1 MNGMKLSVSGW
12 LVDEHLAVLVQELI
26 REVAILNERLPN
38 HIAYTERNIG
48 DHEVRLRALE
58 EQTPKNLREQLN
70 QINQFR
76 WVLVGIALAS
86 GTAGAW
92 LTKALGM

>member
-1 MNGMKLSVSGW
+1 M
-12 LVDEHLAVLVQELI
+12 DESLAGIIQELI

-70 QINQFR
+70 QLNQFR

-92 LTKALGM
+92 ITKAMGL